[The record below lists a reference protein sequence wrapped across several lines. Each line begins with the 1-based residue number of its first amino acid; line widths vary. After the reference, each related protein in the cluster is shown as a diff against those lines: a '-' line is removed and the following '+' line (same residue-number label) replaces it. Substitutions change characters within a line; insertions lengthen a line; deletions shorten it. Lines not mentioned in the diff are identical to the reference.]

1 METINYNIIAYLLYL
16 PITAYIT
23 IYVGKVCYLNG
34 EVFILKLIPQ
44 METAKAVNKL
54 LLIGYYLI
62 NLGFTALT
70 LSYWTKIAHW
80 TQLIEVL
87 STKLGQIILLLGIMH
102 FNNMFII
109 QFFAKK
115 LLHKSFH

>member
-1 METINYNIIAYLLYL
+1 METINYNIIAYFLYI
-16 PITAYIT
+16 PITCYIT
-23 IYVGKVCYLNG
+23 IYVGRICYFNG
-34 EVFILKLIPQ
+34 EVFILKIIP
-44 METAKAVNKL
+44 EIDTAKAVNKL
-54 LLIGYYLI
+54 LLIGYYLL

-70 LSYWTKIAHW
+70 LSYWTKIVHW

-115 LLHKSFH
+115 LLNKSFH